1 MSETYIITLEN
12 GMELIGSYDLTTDM
26 FFDVALIQ
34 FTHSEGGM
42 RAEFAPWP
50 MLAKPGEKFKIP
62 FAYFLTRPQSDILKM
77 YNARFGKIQVVSKN
91 ILLD

>member
-12 GMELIGSYDLTTDM
+12 GMELIGSYDSDIDM
-26 FFDVALIQ
+26 FSDVALIQ
-34 FTHSEGGM
+34 FAHSEGGL

-62 FAYFLTRPQSDILKM
+62 FTYMLSVPQNDVRKM
-77 YNARFGKIQVVSKN
+77 YAARFGKIQVVSKN
-91 ILLD
+91 LLID